1 MQGGAVAQADVRQPL
16 TVKVQVHFLLSPY
29 GFCSGQS
36 GTGTGFSSS
45 SLVYPV
51 NIMPLWL
58 SILIY
63 NVGDGQ

>member
-1 MQGGAVAQADVRQPL
+1 VAQADVRQPL
-16 TVKVQVHFLLSPY
+16 TVKVQVRSI
-29 GFCSGQS
+29 CSGQS

-45 SLVYPV
+45 SLVSPV